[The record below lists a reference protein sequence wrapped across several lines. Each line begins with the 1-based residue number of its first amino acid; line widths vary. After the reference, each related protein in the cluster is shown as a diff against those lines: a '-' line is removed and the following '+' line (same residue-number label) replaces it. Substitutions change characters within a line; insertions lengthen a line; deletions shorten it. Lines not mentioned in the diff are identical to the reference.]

1 MQNQKQVRQESR
13 QLHQESTISNGA
25 PTISV
30 SSNIANETG
39 QTGRKTAMGGALSM
53 GLIASNT
60 DQLLNIVTTKYQNL
74 DALDIT
80 KIVLLSASLLIQ
92 VSFGI

>member
-1 MQNQKQVRQESR
+1 MQNQTKVRQESR
-13 QLHQESTISNGA
+13 QINEESTIFNGA
-25 PTISV
+25 PTTAV

-80 KIVLLSASLLIQ
+80 KIALLSASLLIQ